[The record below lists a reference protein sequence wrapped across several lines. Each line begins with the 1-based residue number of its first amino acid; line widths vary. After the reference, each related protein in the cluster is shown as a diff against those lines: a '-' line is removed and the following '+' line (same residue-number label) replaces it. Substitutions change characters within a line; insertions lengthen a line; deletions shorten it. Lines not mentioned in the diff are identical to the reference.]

1 MDRFIGRKKE
11 LEFLEEKFSS
21 KRGELVILYG
31 HRRIG
36 KTETLKEFAKGKK
49 AVFYTCTQA
58 EDKAQLRAFSSAIS
72 PFLGDKYFTS
82 FQNWTQ
88 AFDSVKD
95 FVSTGQEKR
104 VLIIDEFPYA
114 VAANREIPSILQKEW
129 DRYLQ
134 SENVLI
140 ILCGSSMSFMEKE
153 ILGEKMPLYGRAT
166 GIYKMVEMPFFDA
179 VSFLDGYS
187 LHDKLTVYS
196 ICGGVPFYLKEFDTS
211 KNIKDN
217 IISVTLKK
225 GSILYSEPE
234 FLLRQELREP
244 GRYNSIIMSI
254 ALGKTKFSEIQ
265 DDTALDKGV
274 LSVYLKNLI
283 ELGLVERELPV
294 TVLRGEKPNPQ
305 RGIYKIKN
313 YFFRF
318 WYAIVFPNITL
329 LEFGDVAEVYAKLI
343 EPNLDYFVS
352 SAFED
357 VCIEY
362 LKRENGK
369 LKLPFMFTKIGRW
382 WDKSNEIDIIAMDK
396 AGNTISGECKYRTR
410 KADISDL
417 RKHISKDISSVYK
430 GGKGKLYYYFFSFNG
445 FEEEAVRFAE
455 ENGITLVSGDNFQEL
470 SSKII
475 SPS

>member
-11 LEFLEEKFSS
+11 LEFLEEKFGS

-31 HRRIG
+31 RRRIG
-36 KTETLKEFAKGKK
+36 KTETLKEFAKGKNV
-49 AVFYTCTQA
+49 AFYTCTQA
-58 EDKAQLRAFSSAIS
+58 EDRAQLRAFSSAVS
-72 PFLGDKYFTS
+72 PFLNDKYFS
-82 FQNWTQ
+82 GFQNWAQ
-88 AFDSVKD
+88 AFDSVRD
-95 FVSTGQEKR
+95 FVSSSSKKR

-134 SENVLI
+134 DENVMI

-153 ILGEKMPLYGRAT
+153 ILGEKNPLYGRAT

-187 LHDKLTVYS
+187 RRDKLTVYS
-196 ICGGVPFYLKEFDTS
+196 ICGGVPYYLKEFDTS
-211 KNIKDN
+211 RSLKDN

-254 ALGKTKFSEIQ
+254 ALGRTKFSEIQ

-283 ELGLVERELPV
+283 ELDLIERELPV
-294 TVLRGEKPNPQ
+294 PTLREEKPNPQ

-318 WYAIVFPNITL
+318 WYAFVFPNITL
-329 LEFGDVAEVYAKLI
+329 LEFGDVSEAYTKLI

-352 SAFED
+352 STFED

-362 LKRENGK
+362 LKRENSK
-369 LKLPFMFTKIGRW
+369 LKLPFVFTQIGRW
-382 WDKSNEIDIIAMDK
+382 WDKTTEIDIVARDK
-396 AGNTISGECKYRTR
+396 EGNTISGECKYRTR
-410 KADISDL
+410 KADTTDI
-417 RKHISKDISSVYK
+417 RKHIEKDTSGIYK
-430 GGKGKLYYYFFSFNG
+430 NGKGKLYYYFFSFNG
-445 FEEEAVRFAE
+445 FDEEAIHYAE
-455 ENGITLVSGDNFQEL
+455 ENDITRIVGDDFWKN
-470 SSKII
+470 
-475 SPS
+475 